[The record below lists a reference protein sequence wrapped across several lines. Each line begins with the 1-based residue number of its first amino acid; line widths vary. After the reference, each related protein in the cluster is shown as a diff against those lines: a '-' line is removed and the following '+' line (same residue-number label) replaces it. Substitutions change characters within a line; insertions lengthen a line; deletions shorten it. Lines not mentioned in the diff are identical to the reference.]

1 MLEHIIQTY
10 GYMAVYVGTIFEGE
24 TILILAGIMVHA
36 GYLKLPYIIIAAFS
50 GSLTADQVM
59 FHIGRR
65 RGASILAHRPK
76 WNSRVQQVLGLVNR
90 FRTSIMIV
98 FRFLYGLR
106 IVTPFALGMTNVSA
120 VKFLFYNIIGALVWS
135 SAIASGGYLFGK
147 ALGIILGD
155 IKHYEYLIFLFVI
168 GVGFIVWIAHLLSEH
183 YKPPTKKEGE
193 PESS

>member
-24 TILILAGIMVHA
+24 TVLILAGIMVHA

-50 GSLTADQVM
+50 GSLTADQFM
-59 FHIGRR
+59 FHLGRR

-76 WNSRVQQVLGLVNR
+76 WNSRVQQALGLINR
-90 FRTSIMIV
+90 FRTPIMIV

-106 IVTPFALGMTNVSA
+106 IVTPFALGMTNVSS

-147 ALGIILGD
+147 ALGIILGNIKRYEYSIFLLVIMAGLLLWIVHYLRSQKRLND
-155 IKHYEYLIFLFVI
+155 IKE
-168 GVGFIVWIAHLLSEH
+168 
-183 YKPPTKKEGE
+183 
-193 PESS
+193 

>member
-10 GYMAVYVGTIFEGE
+10 GYLAVYVGTIFEGE
-24 TILILAGIMVHA
+24 TILILAGIMAHE

-76 WNSRVQQVLGLVNR
+76 WNYRVQQALGLVNR
-90 FRTSIMIV
+90 FRTPIMIV

-106 IVTPFALGMTNVSA
+106 LVTPFALGMTNVSA
-120 VKFLFYNIIGALVWS
+120 VRFLFYNIIGALVWS

-147 ALGIILGD
+147 ALGIILGN
-155 IKHYEYLIFLFVI
+155 IQRYEYWIFLLVI
-168 GVGFIVWIAHLLSEH
+168 MAGILLWLVH
-183 YKPPTKKEGE
+183 FLRFKKRLNQVKE
-193 PESS
+193 